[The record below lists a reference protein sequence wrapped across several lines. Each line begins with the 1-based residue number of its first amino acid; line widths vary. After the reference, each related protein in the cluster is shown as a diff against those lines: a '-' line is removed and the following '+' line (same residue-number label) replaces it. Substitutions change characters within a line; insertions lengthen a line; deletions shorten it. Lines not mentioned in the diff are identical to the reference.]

1 MDSTKKI
8 KLLDFKLTKSIW
20 NLFFGLFKSKFNW
33 NWINFA
39 EHREY
44 IFWDSVKNIDWKAS
58 SKSEK
63 IFVKKFEEEK
73 EIDVLFL
80 IDTNSSMLFSSWN
93 KSKLD
98 ILEEV
103 FYTLSF
109 SAYKNLNNFWVLFF
123 WGENS
128 DFLPYKKDFWNILK
142 TIEAL
147 ENIKISDK
155 IIENRLENIFSFLA
169 KHKTKNKLI
178 FVLSDAV
185 LEEENKDLKILW
197 IANQI
202 IFINIFDYLENKL
215 DKIPENLDLSY
226 NKDFLNISLKSKKI
240 EEFNELRAKKLEKF
254 SHILQKNNIWYVYLD
269 TKKDVFKE
277 MVSYFNKI

>member
-1 MDSTKKI
+1 MI
-8 KLLDFKLTKSIW
+8 
-20 NLFFGLFKSKFNW
+20 
-33 NWINFA
+33 
-39 EHREY
+39 
-44 IFWDSVKNIDWKAS
+44 
-58 SKSEK
+58 
-63 IFVKKFEEEK
+63 
-73 EIDVLFL
+73 
-80 IDTNSSMLFSSWN
+80 
-93 KSKLD
+93 
-98 ILEEV
+98 
-103 FYTLSF
+103 
-109 SAYKNLNNFWVLFF
+109 
-123 WGENS
+123 
-128 DFLPYKKDFWNILK
+128 FLPYKKDFWNILK

-178 FVLSDAV
+178 FVLSDAI

-254 SHILQKNNIWYVYLD
+254 SHILQKNDIWYVYLD